1 MNICYLSTLGNLSIL
16 VSAFPIP
23 VTYWQ
28 RETTSVRTVSVPK
41 TDAFCSQSP
50 HPVRGAVTDIDA
62 MTIPIRLMVPVR
74 AVPHHAVCLFELWQ
88 EKLIRPPESH

>member
-1 MNICYLSTLGNLSIL
+1 MCSEYLLLEHSWKLIHL

-28 RETTSVRTVSVPK
+28 RETTSVSTVSVPK
-41 TDAFCSQSP
+41 TDAFCTQSP

-74 AVPHHAVCLFELWQ
+74 AVPHHAVSAFLNFGR
-88 EKLIRPPESH
+88 KN